1 MNFILFCGTPRGCC
15 LESGTEEKACCE
27 AGDSDH
33 CNCKNHMLRIWVI
46 PLSRWIL
53 HDYLGLCWWDSIPR
67 KTRSCRTVSTRTTTR
82 LWGRYGL
89 FPFQTSLIDPFEVS
103 AFNEVRMNQ
112 FQVFFCFIWALLVL
126 WFMWPM
132 YILRWLQGPQKRA
145 NLHAL
150 GQHILGPGRDADDFQ
165 CLCLFHLVSKIRIQ
179 QHGCPSWY

>member
-1 MNFILFCGTPRGCC
+1 MSSFGSMNFILFCGTPRGCC

-82 LWGRYGL
+82 LWGRYCL

-103 AFNEVRMNQ
+103 ARFCGPCNQ
-112 FQVFFCFIWALLVL
+112 RRIHESHESEHEKGSDKAEKYLKLVHPH
-126 WFMWPM
+126 FVECT
-132 YILRWLQGPQKRA
+132 

-150 GQHILGPGRDADDFQ
+150 GQHILGPGRDADDFAMPLSFPFSFQ
-165 CLCLFHLVSKIRIQ
+165 N
-179 QHGCPSWY
+179 